1 MINILVYVDNVII
14 INLYKI
20 NIINN
25 LMILLKYNK
34 FKKKMKLNKVF

>member
-34 FKKKMKLNKVF
+34 LKKKMKLNKVF